1 MLISAGGAAGRISL
15 TRTVGTCSPVAQ
27 KVTKPRRPTW
37 NPLHLSSCPLSSATL
52 LIKRDLSIESLSSQR
67 GFFHDLDPDDNWV
80 KLWFTFWGKEGG
92 WDTTQQVIRGFD
104 PIDDFLLPH
113 VVPAECDVMI
123 KPGVVDNCWHLESE
137 SIFIR
142 SEYKEAEE
150 FAVSA
155 CGAARRNMALMV
167 TGQPG
172 IGSSL
177 SILPSPTQ
185 VLSSFIRKI
194 YLSPPFALAPSCIQT
209 SYRTASRLRSCHAFL
224 QRWCEGIFTAQER
237 PSLQLAPT

>member
-1 MLISAGGAAGRISL
+1 M
-15 TRTVGTCSPVAQ
+15 
-27 KVTKPRRPTW
+27 
-37 NPLHLSSCPLSSATL
+37 
-52 LIKRDLSIESLSSQR
+52 
-67 GFFHDLDPDDNWV
+67 

-92 WDTTQQVIRGFD
+92 WDTTRQVIRGFD

-123 KPGVVDNCWHLESE
+123 KPGVVDNCWYLESE

-142 SEYKEAEE
+142 SEDKETEE
-150 FAVSA
+150 FAVSV
-155 CGAARRNMALMV
+155 CGAARRNRALMV

-177 SILPSPTQ
+177 SISPSLTQ

-194 YLSPPFALAPSCIQT
+194 HLSSPSALAPSYIQT
-209 SYRTASRLRSCHAFL
+209 SHRAAGRPRLCHAFL

-237 PSLQLAPT
+237 TSLQLAPTEGRWWVYQKDLGSRGLQPGTSRTNRGFPNGPLFRRQSHALLSLTFRLDEER

>member
-1 MLISAGGAAGRISL
+1 MESATSL
-15 TRTVGTCSPVAQ
+15 Q
-27 KVTKPRRPTW
+27 
-37 NPLHLSSCPLSSATL
+37 LSSLQRHAFHQTGL
-52 LIKRDLSIESLSSQR
+52 IESLSSQG

-150 FAVSA
+150 FAVSV
-155 CGAARRNMALMV
+155 CGR
-167 TGQPG
+167 
-172 IGSSL
+172 
-177 SILPSPTQ
+177 
-185 VLSSFIRKI
+185 
-194 YLSPPFALAPSCIQT
+194 
-209 SYRTASRLRSCHAFL
+209 RLRRHEDEHGTRGYRSTWNMFVS
-224 QRWCEGIFTAQER
+224 FY
-237 PSLQLAPT
+237 LAIHDPGLEFFY

>member
-1 MLISAGGAAGRISL
+1 M
-15 TRTVGTCSPVAQ
+15 GT
-27 KVTKPRRPTW
+27 RPTSQSL
-37 NPLHLSSCPLSSATL
+37 PSCCRGGTVRDRGRGGSGQGIELHTIDSTATPSSMESTASPQLASLQRYASHQTGL
-52 LIKRDLSIESLSSQR
+52 IESLSSQG
-67 GFFHDLDPDDNWV
+67 GFFHDTDPDDNWV

-92 WDTTQQVIRGFD
+92 WDTTRKVIRGFD

-150 FAVSA
+150 FAVSV

-167 TGQPG
+167 AGQPG

-177 SILPSPTQ
+177 SISPSLTQ

-194 YLSPPFALAPSCIQT
+194 HLSSPSALAPSYI
-209 SYRTASRLRSCHAFL
+209 
-224 QRWCEGIFTAQER
+224 
-237 PSLQLAPT
+237 